1 MADKTVFTVLGAM
14 AAVVGVSAGAF
25 ISFASAGVNETEAM
39 AAPIPKPGPRLEG
52 PGPFHETFDSY
63 NKKLWRIS
71 DGWRNGDW
79 TVNDWR
85 RSQAKIDGELTLK
98 LDKNKTDIA
107 EFSGGEIQT
116 HKKYGHGY
124 FETRMQAA
132 KAPGS
137 VSAFFTYTGP
147 PFKDLWNEIDV
158 EILGNKPREVMFTY
172 FTDGEKREHIHQLP
186 FDTTEG
192 MHTYAFDWQPGH
204 LRWYVDGEMVHEA
217 SAAELPLPR
226 SQQKIMASLW
236 ASTTLDEWVGRF
248 DPEALPSS
256 AKISCITYAKDYASR
271 IPCE

>member
-1 MADKTVFTVLGAM
+1 MADKTVFTVLGGM
-14 AAVVGVSAGAF
+14 AAVVGIGAGAF
-25 ISFASAGVNETEAM
+25 VTFASGGAQKAEAM

-52 PGPFHETFDSY
+52 PEPFHETFGTY

-71 DGWRNGDW
+71 NGWRNGEW

-85 RSQAKIDGELTLK
+85 RSQARINGDLILS
-98 LDKNKTDIA
+98 LARRKTDIA

-116 HKKYGHGY
+116 HNKYGHGY
-124 FETRMQAA
+124 FEVRMQAS

-186 FDTTEG
+186 YDTTQG
-192 MHTYAFDWQPGH
+192 MHTYGYDWQPEH

-217 SAAELPLPR
+217 SAADLPLPR
-226 SQQKIMASLW
+226 ATQKIMASLW
-236 ASTTLDEWVGRF
+236 ASTTLTEWVGPF
-248 DPEALPSS
+248 DPDALPSS
-256 AKISCITYAKDYASR
+256 VRISCISYSKDYASR
-271 IPCE
+271 TPCE